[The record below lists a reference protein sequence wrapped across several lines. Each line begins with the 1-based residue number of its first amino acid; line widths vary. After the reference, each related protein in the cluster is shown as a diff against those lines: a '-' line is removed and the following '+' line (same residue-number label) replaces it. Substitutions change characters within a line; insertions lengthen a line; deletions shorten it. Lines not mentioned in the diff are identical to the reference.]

1 MPRGAN
7 GGVWPATTWRGSSP
21 TRPTAAGCSP
31 ASRRRR
37 GRRRGWPRPCR
48 CRDGA
53 PSGTCEP
60 SPTAAGSR
68 RRGGEYHLTTTGAL
82 VAAEHESYLE
92 ALDGVDA
99 FGDVYRHL
107 PDPEHAPDPRWL
119 ADADVTR
126 ASAEHP
132 QAPVHHYVASV
143 GGLEADRVR
152 MVAPVLSRLFHDVH
166 ADLAME
172 GTHTDLVLSAA
183 TIERARD
190 LNPAEFAVVVSVGVL
205 DLYRHP
211 DPIEFGLTLG
221 EGRLLLG
228 AYDADGHLYAC
239 VESTDDDF
247 YGWAEGLFER
257 YRERSE
263 PVDPPLSLPF
273 DLGE

>member
-1 MPRGAN
+1 MSGDDVARFLAD
-7 GGVWPATTWRGSSP
+7 SP
-21 TRPTAAGCSP
+21 DRRRVLAHLVETPGSP
-31 ASRRRR
+31 AHLADALSLSRRSAQRHL
-37 GRRRGWPRPCR
+37 GAFADRGWVEK
-48 CRDGA
+48 RD
-53 PSGTCEP
+53 
-60 SPTAAGSR
+60 
-68 RRGGEYHLTTTGAL
+68 GEYHLTTTGAL
-82 VAAEHESYLE
+82 VVDEHESYLE

-107 PDPEHAPDPRWL
+107 PDADHAPDPRWL

-126 ASAEHP
+126 ASAEQP

-143 GGLEADRVR
+143 GGFGTDRVR

-166 ADLAME
+166 ADLALE
-172 GTHTDLVLSAA
+172 GTHTDLVLSAE

-211 DPIEFGLTLG
+211 DPVEFGLTLG
-221 EGRLLLG
+221 DGRLLLG
-228 AYDADGHLYAC
+228 VYDADGHLYAC
-239 VESTDDDF
+239 VESTDADF

-257 YRERSE
+257 YRDRSE

-273 DLGE
+273 DLGGG